1 MSLAT
6 DALLDMAEYTGAQE
20 RISLSKKGRTE
31 GAKKLKAVIVELIDE
46 A

>member
-6 DALLDMAEYTGAQE
+6 DMFLDMANYTGAQE
-20 RISLSKKGRTE
+20 RIALSKKGRKE
-31 GAKKLKAVIVELIDE
+31 EEKKRKAGIVELIDE